1 MEAKIN
7 KEQLAY
13 ISNWIKERGV
23 NYYDV
28 NMEMTDHLA
37 LEIEELMQIEHFKF
51 YEATKKAFSR
61 YKRFHFM
68 NIEEEKSKE
77 LQKQSWKEFKRAF
90 IAFFTF
96 PKAVITLLIFMGIY
110 SSISFFDSDYLY
122 IIFVF
127 IGVFLL
133 GNLLIR
139 NWMYLGKRRYLQ
151 LVKYNTFMV
160 VVLQIVINAP
170 KIVNVEVLSI
180 WVKSIVL
187 TIAAILLLITVELYN
202 IELKKLKAQ
211 LV

>member
-37 LEIEELMQIEHFKF
+37 LEIEELMQTENLKF

-110 SSISFFDSDYLY
+110 TSISFYEYENVYWGFIVLC
-122 IIFVF
+122 IIAFVGL
-127 IGVFLL
+127 I
-133 GNLLIR
+133 IR
-139 NWMYLGKRRYLQ
+139 NWMFIGKRRYLQ
-151 LVKYNTFMV
+151 LLKYNTFMIV
-160 VVLQIVINAP
+160 VFQIVFQVPRMLIGYDHAIW
-170 KIVNVEVLSI
+170 IVS
-180 WVKSIVL
+180 SVL
-187 TIAAILLLITVELYN
+187 TVITLLVLIIVELYN
-202 IELKKLKAQ
+202 TELKKLKDQ